1 LKKLPEAQLPEAA
14 AAQAESPP
22 ELHSRSLLG
31 LHAASVTVEC
41 HIGNGLPHTTIVGL
55 PDGAVR
61 EARDRV
67 RSAITNSGF
76 SYPDGAVVINLAP
89 GSLTKSSAAL
99 DLPIALAILSASQQI
114 PGTALKHFE
123 FLGELGLFGELRK
136 VSGCLACALAC
147 QSADRVL
154 IVPAANRDEAQFAP
168 AGTMLMAESLLAV
181 TGYLTQPDSQ
191 QQTGASLP
199 AGMSAPSPIQKQAS
213 ELIQQDQTNPQL
225 HEIVGQEA
233 AKRALTIAAAGGHHL
248 LMVGPPGT
256 GKTMLAR
263 SFANLLP
270 FLTDTQA
277 LECAAI
283 YSAAG
288 LPRQN
293 YRLAPFRDPHHSA
306 SAPALM
312 GGGNPP
318 QPGEVALSHHG
329 VLFLDELPHFKP
341 SALDLLRE
349 PIETGSAVITRARYK
364 VTYPCRFQLIAAMN
378 PCPAGRICREDNC
391 RCTPTQVQRY
401 QSRISGPLLDR
412 IDIQVLVPA
421 LGQDLLTRLNSKK
434 HSNTTR
440 TLRACVAK
448 ARHTQQARQGC
459 INALLSGEQLDEEI
473 AQAKLDDGFLQQ
485 AIQRFDLSARS
496 YHKIW
501 RVARSIADLDES
513 PAIRL
518 SDITEAL
525 SYRGLDWENNLR

>member
-1 LKKLPEAQLPEAA
+1 M
-14 AAQAESPP
+14 
-22 ELHSRSLLG
+22 
-31 LHAASVTVEC
+31 
-41 HIGNGLPHTTIVGL
+41 GL

-99 DLPIALAILSASQQI
+99 DLPIALAILSASHQI
-114 PGTALKHFE
+114 PGTSLKHYE

-136 VSGCLACALAC
+136 VSGCLTCALAC
-147 QSADRVL
+147 QSADRIL
-154 IVPAANRDEAQFAP
+154 IVPAANRDEAQIAP
-168 AGTMLMAESLLAV
+168 GGAMLLADSLLAV
-181 TGYLTQPDSQ
+181 TSYLTQHDTQ
-191 QQTGASLP
+191 QKTDATLS
-199 AGMSAPSPIQKQAS
+199 AGMSKPAPVQSQAYP
-213 ELIQQDQTNPQL
+213 LTPHGQANPQL
-225 HEIVGQEA
+225 HQIVGQEA

-263 SFANLLP
+263 SFADLLP
-270 FLTDTQA
+270 YLTNAQA

-293 YRLAPFRDPHHSA
+293 YRMAPFRDPHHSA

-349 PIETGSAVITRARYK
+349 PIETGSAVITRAKYK

-378 PCPAGRICREDNC
+378 PCPAGRVCREDNC

-401 QSRISGPLLDR
+401 QSRVSGPLLDR
-412 IDIQVLVPA
+412 IDIQVQVPA
-421 LGQDLLTRLNSKK
+421 LGQELLTRLDSKQ
-434 HSNTTR
+434 HSDTTQNLR
-440 TLRACVAK
+440 TGIAK
-448 ARHTQQARQGC
+448 ARQTQQDRQGC
-459 INALLSGEQLDEEI
+459 INALLSGEQLEKEI
-473 AQAKLDDGFLQQ
+473 VRAQLDDGFLQQ

-501 RVARSIADLDES
+501 RIARSIADLDES
-513 PAIRL
+513 QIVRL
-518 SDITEAL
+518 SDISEAL